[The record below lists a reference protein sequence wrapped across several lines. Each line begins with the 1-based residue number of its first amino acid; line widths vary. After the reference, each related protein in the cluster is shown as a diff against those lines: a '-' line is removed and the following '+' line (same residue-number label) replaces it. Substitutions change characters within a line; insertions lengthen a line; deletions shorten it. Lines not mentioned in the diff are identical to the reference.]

1 MRIERGTPLVYRCKN
16 SIVSGDDKQLKPT
29 SFFTSIN
36 ELGEMYEG
44 HLDNVDSL
52 LDKAKSSN

>member
-1 MRIERGTPLVYRCKN
+1 LSLNPL
-16 SIVSGDDKQLKPT
+16 SPAFT
-29 SFFTSIN
+29 SKSAFFTKN
-36 ELGEMYEG
+36 AELDGIYEG

>member
-1 MRIERGTPLVYRCKN
+1 MKIERGTPLIYRCKF
-16 SIVSGDDKQLKPT
+16 STVSGDDKQLKP
-29 SFFTSIN
+29 SAFFTKNAELN
-36 ELGEMYEG
+36 EIYEG